1 MLVAKD
7 TLKSNDIDP
16 LTPESRFFFLAVLP
30 GQAGLHKKY
39 WNTGLVYGAGTSI
52 YFYVD
57 IIKNTI
63 NTEMLMEAD

>member
-30 GQAGLHKKY
+30 GQAGLQK
-39 WNTGLVYGAGTSI
+39 NTGIPRSYTGWNEYL
-52 YFYVD
+52 FYVD

-63 NTEMLMEAD
+63 NTEMLMQAD